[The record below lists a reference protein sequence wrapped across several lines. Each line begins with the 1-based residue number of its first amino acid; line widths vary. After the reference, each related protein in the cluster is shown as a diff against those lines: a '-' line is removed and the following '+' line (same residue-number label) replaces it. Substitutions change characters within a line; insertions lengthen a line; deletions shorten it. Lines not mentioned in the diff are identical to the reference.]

1 MENQSTNEANQET
14 LESKDS
20 TGSAEVKEEKAK
32 VEEINYKDKFFYLAA
47 EMENMKRRYDREKE
61 NLIKFGNEKILTEL
75 LDVQDNFERTVMALK
90 VDTDEK
96 IKNVVFGIDM
106 ISKQFI
112 ESLKKFGLT
121 EVKALGEIFD
131 PNVHEA
137 LAQEQAEGKKEMEII
152 RVYQN
157 GYLLNGR
164 LIRPAKVVVAKNN

>member
-1 MENQSTNEANQET
+1 MENQSTNDTNQET
-14 LESKDS
+14 AE
-20 TGSAEVKEEKAK
+20 TVEVKEEKAK
-32 VEEINYKDKFFYLAA
+32 VEEINFKDKYFYLAA
-47 EMENMKRRYDREKE
+47 EMENMKKRFEREKE
-61 NLIKFGNEKILTEL
+61 NLIKFGNERILTEL
-75 LDVQDNFERTVMALK
+75 LDVQDNFERTVTALK

-112 ESLKKFGLT
+112 DSLKKFGLT

-131 PNVHEA
+131 PNLHEA
-137 LAQEQAEGKKEMEII
+137 LAQEKAEGKKEMEII